1 MNKKPSRKRSLV
13 KRLPLLPP
21 RFFVSEGIKAS
32 SVMDVMKGAGLTVG
46 GFYNHFDSKEELFV
60 EALRNAA
67 SATWD
72 PLLKSAKGD
81 SPRARTVS
89 VIRQYLSRK
98 HRDNKETGCLLP
110 SAAPEVAREGEP
122 YRSALENELSDFV
135 SGLAN
140 MLDAGVESREKALG
154 LIALMYGALSL
165 SRAVAG
171 TRLSDEFLQAG
182 KKLGEQALAEEEGE
196 GSRREEGA
204 PIQAARHPDERDCRS
219 RSLGWALGRRQSG

>member
-1 MNKKPSRKRSLV
+1 MTNRKAKQKQESRDAIQVSAAA
-13 KRLPLLPP
+13 LL
-21 RFFVSEGIKAS
+21 RERGIEAS

-67 SATWD
+67 SGTWG

-81 SPRARTVS
+81 SPRARALG

-122 YRSALENELSDFV
+122 YRSALEKELSGFV
-135 SGLAN
+135 NSLAN
-140 MLDAGVESREKALG
+140 MLDAGARSREEALA

-165 SRAVAG
+165 SRALAG
-171 TRLSDEFLQAG
+171 TRLSD
-182 KKLGEQALAEEEGE
+182 
-196 GSRREEGA
+196 
-204 PIQAARHPDERDCRS
+204 
-219 RSLGWALGRRQSG
+219 

>member
-1 MNKKPSRKRSLV
+1 MNQKTKQKEKSREAITTSAAA
-13 KRLPLLPP
+13 LL
-21 RFFVSEGIKAS
+21 RERGIKAS

-60 EALRNAA
+60 EALRSAA

-81 SPRARTVS
+81 SPRARALG

-98 HRDNKETGCLLP
+98 HRDNKEAGCLLP

-122 YRSALENELSDFV
+122 YRSALEKELSGFAG
-135 SGLAN
+135 SLAD
-140 MLDAGVESREKALG
+140 MLDAGVNSREKALG
-154 LIALMYGALSL
+154 LLALMYGALSL

-182 KKLGEQALAEEEGE
+182 KKLCEQALAEE
-196 GSRREEGA
+196 SR
-204 PIQAARHPDERDCRS
+204 
-219 RSLGWALGRRQSG
+219 